1 MPRHSRDIEE
11 QRRQLAVA
19 LRVSGHT
26 WNEIGD
32 RLAVHKRNAARL
44 VERERERHKA
54 AGDDRIAYLT
64 IASRDQ

>member
-1 MPRHSRDIEE
+1 MPRHPRDIEE

-26 WNEIGD
+26 WGEIGD

-44 VERERERHKA
+44 VERERDRRSA

-64 IASRDQ
+64 TVSRD